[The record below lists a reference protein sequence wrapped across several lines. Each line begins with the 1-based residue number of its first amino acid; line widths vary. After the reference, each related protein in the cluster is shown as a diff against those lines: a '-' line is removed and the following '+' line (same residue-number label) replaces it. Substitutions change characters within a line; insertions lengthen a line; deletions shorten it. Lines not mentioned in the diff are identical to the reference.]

1 MAFRIGLGFD
11 SHEFQ
16 EGKPLYLGGVRIEHG
31 AGFKGHSDGDI
42 LLHAITD
49 ALLSAIGEPDIG
61 ELFSDQEVKW
71 KDAPSEIFL
80 REALKRMKEKGYS
93 IVNLD
98 CVLVMDS
105 PKISPV
111 KDAIIE
117 NLSNIMQIGKSAI
130 SIKGKRR
137 EGFCSEKGAVC
148 YCVILLSHEG

>member
-16 EGKPLYLGGVRIEHG
+16 EGKPLYLGGIHIEHH
-31 AGFKGHSDGDI
+31 AGFKGHSDGDL

-49 ALLSAIGEPDIG
+49 ALLSAIGEPDMG
-61 ELFSDQEVKW
+61 ELFPDQEARW

-80 REALKRMKEKGYS
+80 REALRRMKEKGYR
-93 IVNLD
+93 IINLD

-105 PKISPV
+105 PKISPI
-111 KDAIIE
+111 KDVIIE
-117 NLSNIMQIGKSAI
+117 NLSNIMQISKSAI

-137 EGFCSEKGAVC
+137 EGFCLERGAVC
-148 YCVILLSHEG
+148 YCVVLLSHEG